1 MNKIIL
7 QLWEE
12 SERGW
17 GTRPDGCSI
26 HTDIDE
32 RKKFL
37 NKIYQKREND
47 IQVPDEYD
55 RIVGEEIEA
64 FVDDSI
70 YQKVIENKTIRL
82 SEIELNNLITFE
94 QIIFKS

>member
-17 GTRPDGCSI
+17 GIRPDGCSI
-26 HTDIDE
+26 HIDSIE
-32 RKKFL
+32 RKNFL
-37 NKIYQKREND
+37 DKIYQQRESD
-47 IQVPDEYD
+47 SHVPDEYD
-55 RIVGEEIEA
+55 RVVGDEIEA
-64 FVDDSI
+64 FIDDSI
-70 YQKVIENKTIRL
+70 YDQIKINKSLKL

-94 QIIFKS
+94 KIIFKS